1 MDFSTSENYF
11 NRFCA
16 AFIFYAALILCA
28 LTLLPDSLVPIQLP
42 GIVVSFMRTLQA
54 PLSPANTESAFYITL
69 FISALFITAAFLI
82 LPRRIIS
89 EMNFWLMIAIFLMLP
104 FLYSR
109 DTKENFLLVKE
120 TALRIFLISMFAMY
134 LFRRLSH
141 GALYD
146 DLAKVPWH
154 LWAFVGIGVTS
165 FLWTK
170 TPYATF
176 HYSLIFISYLVFFI
190 VMSDTIKKPWQFYS
204 LSDILITAASIASMY
219 GILQYYQVAGT
230 GHNYDPLFGVGEV
243 IGNTDR
249 KRVFSFFGNP
259 VFLGVYLDAAL
270 PIAFAMFV
278 SSFATGAKWAHKYEK
293 FILRSQVLLSL
304 FAIVYSFV
312 FMALAN
318 SSVNSL
324 IESIKAKGTQ
334 LSDGQVSELIVAAG
348 STSFIVAPVLF
359 ACLVFG
365 LVFIYHQ
372 LPYWQE
378 HEKQIYRLSNGL
390 FCFLTIF
397 TCIFITFTRTAW
409 IATAVSLFAFGV
421 YLILYAHD
429 LLYAYRKWIIGFVS
443 VFALATIFLTATYF
457 RAGSLHKGT
466 ESIEN
471 RFKSAFTV
479 VQRIMLYDITLNVIK
494 LNPILGHGL
503 GSFGYMYPMHQAK
516 FYAGEFRYFIDWINS
531 FGKMSIPNRSINFV
545 VWSFDKVTKS
555 STYQTMM
562 TIYFIVFLMGGTLL
576 LIYYKVLG
584 KLRGFLNNNGT
595 LLKEALF
602 AYFLALGL
610 PLLMVFSKFLGA
622 NKYYLGLNDNI
633 LSINPDDYQWLSAG
647 FAHVHNEYLQ
657 VWADMGIF
665 ALLIFLYVFYDY
677 FYKGSWL
684 LKKLKNS
691 PDRIIIIGYLCA
703 IVASLVESI
712 ANFPYQRIMPVVIA
726 TVGFTL
732 IFQGRRIFADYIAYN
747 EENKIE
753 LEDEFKENA
762 VIIDQKAARSYKY
775 TENDGPLFDDCMP
788 SNLDKSGRQKIIE
801 NIPFYAVMSL
811 AVLCMNYFPIRY
823 VLGNID
829 LKSGHTFIS
838 QAQMVRSDPNNG
850 SEKFNMIIKEG
861 LRYLERST
869 ARVPYNSEAWFWLG
883 DTMKLIGR
891 YDEALEKFDRA
902 LTFTNTKHVFYSK
915 GISYFEKYK
924 QSGDKKFMEAA
935 LQNWKLAIAVNPNFP
950 QPLFHLGY
958 YEFQNAN
965 SSGDFKA
972 SYEYFKK
979 AIKWDAD
986 KSFTDAYRFGGI
998 AAYYLKEFTDAV
1010 KLLSQAKENSA
1021 THGVDKYLGGIF
1033 YQQSKFEEA
1042 LPCLEDAFEESPNDS
1057 EVYASLINTYKRL
1070 NQAEKAIAAFH
1081 KKNAAIKDTPQFTF
1095 ELGRLYAILGNSD
1108 KALLELGKGIEK
1120 APNDVRFLEEIG
1132 RVYFEEKK
1140 DYNAAITFWEKIVKI
1155 EPDNLRSLYNYG
1167 ACHFRLG
1174 NLEKA
1179 RELWLKVSAKDKNY
1193 QGVKEHLKTVEE
1205 MLSKNGGNKAAPAP
1219 AAPEKNERKTF
1230 FNF

>member
-1 MDFSTSENYF
+1 MDFSTCENYL

-16 AFIFYAALILCA
+16 AFIFYAALILSA
-28 LTLLPDSLVPIQLP
+28 MTLMPDSIVPIQLP
-42 GIVVSFMRTLQA
+42 AIVVSFMRTLGI
-54 PLSPANTESAFYITL
+54 PLNPANTESAFYASL
-69 FISALFITAAFLI
+69 FIAALLITAAFLI
-82 LPRRIIS
+82 LPKRIIS

-120 TALRIFLISMFAMY
+120 TALRMFLISMFAIY

-141 GALYD
+141 GAFYD

-154 LWAFVGIGVTS
+154 LWAFVGMGITS

-170 TPYATF
+170 TPYSTF

-204 LSDILITAASIASMY
+204 LSDILITAASIASVY

-230 GHNYDPLFGVGEV
+230 GHNYDPLFGTGEV

-278 SSFATGAKWAHKYEK
+278 SSFATGVRWAHKYEK
-293 FILRSQVLLSL
+293 FLLRSQVLLSL
-304 FAIVYSFV
+304 FAIVYSFT

-318 SSVNSL
+318 SSVSSL
-324 IESIKAKGTQ
+324 MDSLKSKGTP
-334 LSDGQVSELIVAAG
+334 LSDGQVSDLIVAAG

-365 LVFIYHQ
+365 LIFLYHQ

-378 HEKQIYRLSNGL
+378 HEKQIYRLANGL
-390 FCFLTIF
+390 FCFLSIF

-409 IATAVSLFAFGV
+409 IATAVSLFAFVV

-429 LLYAYRKWIIGFVS
+429 LLYAYRKWIIGFVTL
-443 VFALATIFLTATYF
+443 FAVATIFLTATYF
-457 RAGSLHKGT
+457 RAGSLNRGT

-503 GSFGYMYPMHQAK
+503 GSFGYMYPIHQAK

-531 FGKMSIPNRSINFV
+531 FGKMSLPNRMINFV
-545 VWSFDKVTKS
+545 VWSFDKITKAGL
-555 STYQTMM
+555 YQTMM
-562 TIYFIVFLMGGTLL
+562 TLYFIVFLIGGTLL
-576 LIYYKVLG
+576 LIYYKVLA
-584 KLRGFLNNNGT
+584 KLRGFLNARGT
-595 LLKEALF
+595 LLREAAI
-602 AYFLALGL
+602 AYFIALAL
-610 PLLMVFSKFLGA
+610 PLLLVFSKFLGA

-657 VWADMGIF
+657 VWSDMGIF
-665 ALLIFLYVFYDY
+665 ALLIFLYVFCDY

-703 IVASLVESI
+703 IIASLVESI

-732 IFQGRRIFADYIAYN
+732 IFNGRRIFAEYIAYN
-747 EENKIE
+747 EENSIE
-753 LEDEFKENA
+753 LEDEFQENA
-762 VIIDQKAARSYKY
+762 VMIDQKASRSYKY
-775 TENDGPLFDDCMP
+775 CENDGPLFDDSMP
-788 SNLDKSGRQKIIE
+788 SGLDKSQRQQIIG
-801 NIPFYAVMSL
+801 NIPFYAVVSVMILSL
-811 AVLCMNYFPIRY
+811 NYFPIRY

-850 SEKFNMIIKEG
+850 NEKFNLIIKEG

-869 ARVPYNSEAWFWLG
+869 QRVPYNPEAWFWFG
-883 DTMKLIGR
+883 DTLKLIGR
-891 YDEALEKFDRA
+891 YDEAIEKFNKA

-924 QSGDKKFMEAA
+924 QSGDNKFMDTA
-935 LQNWKLAIAVNPNFP
+935 LENWKNAIAVNPNFP

-958 YEFQNAN
+958 YEFQKGN
-965 SSGDFKA
+965 FKD

-979 AIKWDAD
+979 AIKWDSD
-986 KSFTDAYRFGGI
+986 KTFTDAYRFGGI
-998 AAYYLKEFTDAV
+998 AAYYLKEMTEAV
-1010 KLLSQAKENSA
+1010 KLLTQVRETSSGR
-1021 THGVDKYLGGIF
+1021 GVDKYLGGIY
-1033 YQQSKFEEA
+1033 YQQSKYEEA

-1070 NQAEKAIAAFH
+1070 NQSEKAIAAFQ
-1081 KKNAAIKDTPQFTF
+1081 KKNAAIKDTPQYTF
-1095 ELGRLYAILGNSD
+1095 ELGRLYAILGNTD
-1108 KALLELGKGIEK
+1108 KALLELGKGVEK
-1120 APNDVRFLEEIG
+1120 SPNDIRFLEEIG
-1132 RVYFEEKK
+1132 RIYFEEKK
-1140 DYNAAITFWEKIVKI
+1140 DYNTAITFWEKIVKI
-1155 EPDNLRSLYNYG
+1155 EPDNLRCLYNYG
-1167 ACHFRLG
+1167 ACNYRLG

-1193 QGVKEHLKTVEE
+1193 QGVREHLKTVEE
-1205 MLSKNGGNKAAPAP
+1205 MLSKNNGKKGAPEP
-1219 AAPEKNERKTF
+1219 AVPEKNERKTF